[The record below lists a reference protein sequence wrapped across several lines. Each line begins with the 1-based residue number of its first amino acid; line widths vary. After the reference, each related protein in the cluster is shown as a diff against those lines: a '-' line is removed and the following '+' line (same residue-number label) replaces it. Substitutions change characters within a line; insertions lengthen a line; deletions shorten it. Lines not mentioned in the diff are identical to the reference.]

1 MIPQKAPSFI
11 RLVTEKVLIPYG
23 IFLTGANLICFGTI
37 GTLTLQSRIWRRID
51 GRIDEWDEQDRTKN
65 QQLK

>member
-37 GTLTLQSRIWRRID
+37 GTLALQSRILR
-51 GRIDEWDEQDRTKN
+51 RIDEWDKQDKTKN